1 MALTH
6 DILFTLHQKSAGG
19 CVRQFVREKPVHL
32 EVHSTMV
39 RAGRGQAGVRPRTTY
54 VEASGSEDDEA
65 EKATAAAP
73 APIKKRA
80 IKTSDVTVKT
90 PVVR

>member
-1 MALTH
+1 
-6 DILFTLHQKSAGG
+6 
-19 CVRQFVREKPVHL
+19 
-32 EVHSTMV
+32 MV

-54 VEASGSEDDEA
+54 VEASGSEDDEP
-65 EKATAAAP
+65 EKAAAAAP

-80 IKTSDVTVKT
+80 IKTSGLSVKI

>member
-1 MALTH
+1 
-6 DILFTLHQKSAGG
+6 
-19 CVRQFVREKPVHL
+19 
-32 EVHSTMV
+32 MV

-54 VEASGSEDDEA
+54 VEASGSEDDEP

-80 IKTSDVTVKT
+80 IKTSGVTVKI
-90 PVVR
+90 PAVR